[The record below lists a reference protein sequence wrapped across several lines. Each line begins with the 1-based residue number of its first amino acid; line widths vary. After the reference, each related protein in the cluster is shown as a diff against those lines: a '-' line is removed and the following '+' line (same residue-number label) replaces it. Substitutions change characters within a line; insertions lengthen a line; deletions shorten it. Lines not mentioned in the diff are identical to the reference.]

1 MIIRIKT
8 VSGRDLEIDIEPK
21 DKVLKIKDKIEEK
34 EGISPP
40 QQKLIY
46 GGKQLYIR
54 GIIIIARH
62 DDKYISEYGIEGGS
76 VIHIVLALR
85 GG

>member
-1 MIIRIKT
+1 MIIRVKT
-8 VSGRDLEIDIEPK
+8 ISGRDLEIDVEPK
-21 DKVLKIKDKIEEK
+21 DKVSKIKERIEEK

-40 QQKLIY
+40 QQKLIF
-46 GGKQLYIR
+46 GGKQLL
-54 GIIIIARH
+54 
-62 DDKYISEYGIEGGS
+62 DEKFISDYGIEGGS